1 VKAGKV
7 ATGVAIGV
15 LLVALI
21 ALAGGLWVLLTSP
34 RSPLAPSNRC
44 EATTSTGTTELTP
57 TQAHYASII
66 VGISVGRGLP
76 EKAATIAIATAY
88 QESKINNIDYGD
100 RDSLGLFQQRPSQ
113 GWGTEEQIMDPIY
126 STNTFYD
133 ALLKVKGW
141 QDMEVNDAAQA
152 VQRSGFPEAY
162 RQHETNARRIAAAL
176 TGQTQAAFTCLASA
190 DTVGDM
196 ASLKAFLT
204 SVYGD
209 VIAVTTS
216 DTKITVRTQGQA
228 ESWSVAHTLVA
239 NYARYGLAEV
249 AVDNLRWKAEPR
261 SPGTWQREQVD
272 HAQHEVVG
280 VRTA

>member
-1 VKAGKV
+1 MRRGLIAALV
-7 ATGVAIGV
+7 T
-15 LLVALI
+15 VAL
-21 ALAGGLWVLLTSP
+21 LAG
-34 RSPLAPSNRC
+34 LAFAGWKAYEYVYQRVTPEQC
-44 EATTSTGTTELTP
+44 TVVMEGGTTVLSAE
-57 TQAHYASII
+57 QARNASVI
-66 VGISVGRGLP
+66 VAVSVERGLP
-76 EKAATIAIATAY
+76 ERAAVIALATAY
-88 QESKINNIDYGD
+88 QESDLRNLDYGD
-100 RDSLGLFQQRPSQ
+100 RDSLGLFQQRPSY
-113 GWGTEEQIMDPIY
+113 GWGTEEEIMDPWY
-126 STNTFYD
+126 SSARFYEE
-133 ALLKVKGW
+133 LVKFSGW
-141 QDMEVNDAAQA
+141 ETGDINDVAQQ